1 MSARER
7 LDLAPALV
15 LLARIGA
22 LCFELVSLLSRC
34 KLELFLD
41 GRHEASLVS
50 PPVGLDGIQLL
61 VHHLKE
67 ARNRESVL
75 NLSHE
80 LKLYL

>member
-50 PPVGLDGIQLL
+50 PPVVLDGIQLL

-67 ARNRESVL
+67 ARKRESVL
-75 NLSHE
+75 NVLV
-80 LKLYL
+80 L

>member
-1 MSARER
+1 MVMMVIVVVIIIIA
-7 LDLAPALV
+7 AALMLELV
-15 LLARIGA
+15 VVAVTF
-22 LCFELVSLLSRC
+22 FELVSLLSRC

-67 ARNRESVL
+67 ARKRESVL
-75 NLSHE
+75 NVLV
-80 LKLYL
+80 L

>member
-7 LDLAPALV
+7 LDLVLALV

-22 LCFELVSLLSRC
+22 LRCELVCLLSRC

-50 PPVGLDGIQLL
+50 PPVVLDGIQLL

-67 ARNRESVL
+67 ARKRESVL
-75 NLSHE
+75 NVLV
-80 LKLYL
+80 L

>member
-67 ARNRESVL
+67 ARKRESVL
-75 NLSHE
+75 NVLV
-80 LKLYL
+80 L